1 MPCEADGYA
10 LSEVGRASTAD
21 MNALG
26 KSPPRAEGPG
36 RRILIISG
44 DVTLREHLYDL
55 LVRHGHVVTTVNSGK
70 IGYDALTHIRPDLI
84 LANSASND
92 CPGWGFADCVRRF
105 DRKLP
110 IIVLGHPGEE
120 PPDPRTASD
129 IQAYLR
135 SDVPDKV
142 LIEAVNRWL
151 SPIQSTDLIQSI
163 DYPGTILA
171 IDDEPGLLRTL
182 EEFLEPRGCRV
193 VTARSGEEG
202 LSQLAQYKPTLVL
215 LDIKMPGMDG
225 LVTLKKIKDAEPRLP
240 VIMASA
246 VEDQKLMQQAFALG
260 AFEYVTKPYDFE
272 SLKSV
277 LSYVKQ
283 FVERE

>member
-1 MPCEADGYA
+1 M
-10 LSEVGRASTAD
+10 
-21 MNALG
+21 
-26 KSPPRAEGPG
+26 
-36 RRILIISG
+36 
-44 DVTLREHLYDL
+44 
-55 LVRHGHVVTTVNSGK
+55 
-70 IGYDALTHIRPDLI
+70 
-84 LANSASND
+84 
-92 CPGWGFADCVRRF
+92 
-105 DRKLP
+105 
-110 IIVLGHPGEE
+110 
-120 PPDPRTASD
+120 
-129 IQAYLR
+129 
-135 SDVPDKV
+135 
-142 LIEAVNRWL
+142 
-151 SPIQSTDLIQSI
+151 
-163 DYPGTILA
+163 
-171 IDDEPGLLRTL
+171 RTL

-202 LSQLAQYKPTLVL
+202 LSQLAQRKPTLVL

-240 VIMASA
+240 VMMAGA